1 MTRHGCR
8 FRRVLA
14 AAVAA
19 LTLTVATAGPLA
31 GGAAAGTS
39 GQDPYEAHLARVI
52 AGDHNAARAAAG
64 LPPLAVLPAMAPTAE
79 GHNDWMVAT
88 GTFQHSNLGSVL
100 QAVPG
105 STWAGENLYKA
116 SYDFGAGEAT
126 TAWMNSSGH
135 RANILNSRATHMY
148 VAVNCDAAGN
158 LWSTV
163 QFVAAPSSVPRT
175 DVPVQQSQTE
185 RDLDC
190 RNRDRVPWAPFA
202 SPEAFVTQQYR
213 DFLFREPDAKGL
225 AYWVDDLRRGRITG
239 AWMIANFLNSPEF
252 DARIRTLPQ
261 FSQQTS
267 TDVRVLMAYQGLLG
281 RPAEPAGAAYWTDQ
295 VRRGLSLHALIYGFL
310 YSPEYAN
317 RVAG

>member
-1 MTRHGCR
+1 MTLHGCR

-19 LTLTVATAGPLA
+19 ATLAVATAGPLA

-39 GQDPYEAHLARVI
+39 GRDPYEAHLARVI
-52 AGDHNAARAAAG
+52 AGDHNASRASAG
-64 LPPLAVLPAMAPTAE
+64 LPPLAVLPAMAATAE
-79 GHNDWMVAT
+79 GHNDWMVAN
-88 GTFQHSNLGSVL
+88 GAFQHSDLQSVL
-100 QAVPG
+100 TAVPG
-105 STWAGENLYKA
+105 SRWAAENIYKA
-116 SYDFGAGEAT
+116 SYHFGAGQAIT
-126 TAWMNSSGH
+126 SWMNSAGH
-135 RANILNSRATHMY
+135 RANVLSSRATHLY
-148 VAVNCDAAGN
+148 VAVHCDAAGN

-163 QFVAAPSSVPRT
+163 QFVDAPSAPRT
-175 DVPVQQSQTE
+175 DVPVQQSHTE

-190 RNRDRVPWAPFA
+190 RNRERVPWAPFA

-213 DFLFREPDAKGL
+213 DFLFREADAEGL
-225 AYWVDDLRRGRITG
+225 AYWVDDLRSGRITG
-239 AWMIANFLNSPEF
+239 AWMIDNFLHSPEF

-310 YSPEYAN
+310 YSPEYAT
-317 RVAG
+317 RVGG